1 MTDIV
6 SVPSGNFTPGAYAA
20 LQYPAALINAAWNQA
35 NQKFELFEAKMG
47 LVTNISGTGWL
58 DDTAAPTIAVD
69 SINVG
74 NLPVAPTI
82 AVDSINVG
90 NLSAAPTI
98 AVDSINVGNLSVA
111 PTIAVDSI
119 NVGNL
124 SVAPTIAVDS
134 INVGNLSAA
143 PTIAVDSINVGNLP
157 VAPTIAVDSI
167 NVGNLPV
174 APTIAVEQ
182 ISSGTIYTSVAD
194 AVSPVEPTVTLPT
207 EIAPETL
214 VATFDDQQTAL
225 WNQLVDAIA
234 AFRTTYFSTESAG
247 YTAAETWLQDAL
259 SNCSGLPPCV
269 ASQMLSDDRDRI
281 NAEATRA
288 SDALMA
294 KFAASRFPI
303 PPGALVAGVT
313 QIQNA
318 AQSEIAASARK
329 ITVAGVERLHWVVD
343 KLIGLRQLALNSA
356 REYATTL
363 ASAFPVAGQV
373 TSAAYEA
380 QTRLIGVMAGY
391 FNARTAAAELLTKNE
406 QFNATN
412 DIAVAEKNFQMAL
425 DAAEKNQ
432 ATALAVAEKNTAFTV
447 EVNAKNQAVGLSV
460 AEKNQA
466 TALAVAGKNLDS
478 ALATMDRRMQAVMR
492 ELAAIAQMATS
503 LYNNLHASSGTSYQ
517 VNGT

>member
-58 DDTAAPTIAVD
+58 DDAA
-69 SINVG
+69 
-74 NLPVAPTI
+74 
-82 AVDSINVG
+82 
-90 NLSAAPTI
+90 
-98 AVDSINVGNLSVA
+98 
-111 PTIAVDSI
+111 
-119 NVGNL
+119 
-124 SVAPTIAVDS
+124 APTIAVDS

-157 VAPTIAVDSI
+157 A
-167 NVGNLPV
+167 

>member
-35 NQKFELFEAKMG
+35 NQKFDLFEAKMG

-58 DDTAAPTIAVD
+58 DDSAAPTIAVD

-74 NLPVAPTI
+74 NLP
-82 AVDSINVG
+82 
-90 NLSAAPTI
+90 
-98 AVDSINVGNLSVA
+98 
-111 PTIAVDSI
+111 
-119 NVGNL
+119 
-124 SVAPTIAVDS
+124 
-134 INVGNLSAA
+134 AA

-167 NVGNLPV
+167 NVGNLPA

-343 KLIGLRQLALNSA
+343 KLIGLRQLALNSSL
-356 REYATTL
+356 EYAKTL

-412 DIAVAEKNFQMAL
+412 DIAVAEKNLQMAL
-425 DAAEKNQ
+425 TAAEKNQ
-432 ATALAVAEKNTAFTV
+432 AMAFSVAEKNTAFTV

>member
-58 DDTAAPTIAVD
+58 DDAA
-69 SINVG
+69 
-74 NLPVAPTI
+74 APTI

-90 NLSAAPTI
+90 NLSA
-98 AVDSINVGNLSVA
+98 
-111 PTIAVDSI
+111 
-119 NVGNL
+119 
-124 SVAPTIAVDS
+124 
-134 INVGNLSAA
+134 
-143 PTIAVDSINVGNLP
+143 
-157 VAPTIAVDSI
+157 
-167 NVGNLPV
+167 

>member
-1 MTDIV
+1 MT
-6 SVPSGNFTPGAYAA
+6 
-20 LQYPAALINAAWNQA
+20 
-35 NQKFELFEAKMG
+35 
-47 LVTNISGTGWL
+47 
-58 DDTAAPTIAVD
+58 
-69 SINVG
+69 
-74 NLPVAPTI
+74 
-82 AVDSINVG
+82 
-90 NLSAAPTI
+90 
-98 AVDSINVGNLSVA
+98 
-111 PTIAVDSI
+111 
-119 NVGNL
+119 
-124 SVAPTIAVDS
+124 
-134 INVGNLSAA
+134 
-143 PTIAVDSINVGNLP
+143 
-157 VAPTIAVDSI
+157 
-167 NVGNLPV
+167 
-174 APTIAVEQ
+174 
-182 ISSGTIYTSVAD
+182 
-194 AVSPVEPTVTLPT
+194 PT

-373 TSAAYEA
+373 TSAALRGA
-380 QTRLIGVMAGY
+380 
-391 FNARTAAAELLTKNE
+391 NAA
-406 QFNATN
+406 
-412 DIAVAEKNFQMAL
+412 
-425 DAAEKNQ
+425 
-432 ATALAVAEKNTAFTV
+432 
-447 EVNAKNQAVGLSV
+447 
-460 AEKNQA
+460 
-466 TALAVAGKNLDS
+466 
-478 ALATMDRRMQAVMR
+478 DRRHGGLFQCALR
-492 ELAAIAQMATS
+492 QR
-503 LYNNLHASSGTSYQ
+503 NC
-517 VNGT
+517 

>member
-35 NQKFELFEAKMG
+35 NQKFDLFEAKMG

-58 DDTAAPTIAVD
+58 DDSAAPTIAVD

-74 NLPVAPTI
+74 NLP
-82 AVDSINVG
+82 
-90 NLSAAPTI
+90 
-98 AVDSINVGNLSVA
+98 
-111 PTIAVDSI
+111 
-119 NVGNL
+119 
-124 SVAPTIAVDS
+124 
-134 INVGNLSAA
+134 AA

-167 NVGNLPV
+167 NVGNLPA

-343 KLIGLRQLALNSA
+343 KLIGLRQLALNSSL
-356 REYATTL
+356 EYAKTL

>member
-58 DDTAAPTIAVD
+58 DDAAAPTIAVD

-74 NLPVAPTI
+74 NLPAAPTI

-90 NLSAAPTI
+90 NLSA
-98 AVDSINVGNLSVA
+98 
-111 PTIAVDSI
+111 
-119 NVGNL
+119 
-124 SVAPTIAVDS
+124 
-134 INVGNLSAA
+134 
-143 PTIAVDSINVGNLP
+143 
-157 VAPTIAVDSI
+157 
-167 NVGNLPV
+167 

>member
-35 NQKFELFEAKMG
+35 NQKFDLFEAKMG

-58 DDTAAPTIAVD
+58 DDAAAPTIAVDSINVGNLPAAPTIAVD

-90 NLSAAPTI
+90 NIPAA
-98 AVDSINVGNLSVA
+98 A
-111 PTIAVDSI
+111 
-119 NVGNL
+119 
-124 SVAPTIAVDS
+124 
-134 INVGNLSAA
+134 
-143 PTIAVDSINVGNLP
+143 
-157 VAPTIAVDSI
+157 
-167 NVGNLPV
+167 
-174 APTIAVEQ
+174 TIAVEP
-182 ISSGTIYTSVAD
+182 ISSGTISTSVAD

-207 EIAPETL
+207 EISPETL
-214 VATFDDQQTAL
+214 IATFDDQQTAL
-225 WNQLVDAIA
+225 WDQLVDAIA

-343 KLIGLRQLALNSA
+343 KLIGLRQLALNSSL
-356 REYATTL
+356 EYAKTL

-466 TALAVAGKNLDS
+466 TALAVAEKNTAFTVEVNAKNQAVGLSVAEKNQATALAVAGKNLDS

>member
-58 DDTAAPTIAVD
+58 DDAAAPTIAVD

-74 NLPVAPTI
+74 NLP
-82 AVDSINVG
+82 
-90 NLSAAPTI
+90 AA
-98 AVDSINVGNLSVA
+98 A
-111 PTIAVDSI
+111 
-119 NVGNL
+119 
-124 SVAPTIAVDS
+124 
-134 INVGNLSAA
+134 
-143 PTIAVDSINVGNLP
+143 
-157 VAPTIAVDSI
+157 
-167 NVGNLPV
+167 
-174 APTIAVEQ
+174 TIAVEP
-182 ISSGTIYTSVAD
+182 ISAGTISTSVAD

-214 VATFDDQQTAL
+214 LATFDAQQTEL
-225 WNQLVDAIA
+225 WGQLVDAIA
-234 AFRTTYFSTESAG
+234 AFRTTHFPTESAG

-294 KFAASRFPI
+294 RFAASRFPI
-303 PPGALVAGVT
+303 PPGALVAGVA

-329 ITVAGVERLHWVVD
+329 ITVAGVERLHWAVD

-356 REYATTL
+356 LEYAKTL

-373 TSAAYEA
+373 TSSAYEA

>member
-58 DDTAAPTIAVD
+58 DDAA
-69 SINVG
+69 
-74 NLPVAPTI
+74 APTI

-98 AVDSINVGNLSVA
+98 AVDSINVGNLSA
-111 PTIAVDSI
+111 
-119 NVGNL
+119 
-124 SVAPTIAVDS
+124 
-134 INVGNLSAA
+134 
-143 PTIAVDSINVGNLP
+143 
-157 VAPTIAVDSI
+157 
-167 NVGNLPV
+167 

>member
-35 NQKFELFEAKMG
+35 NQKFDLFEAKMG

-58 DDTAAPTIAVD
+58 DD
-69 SINVG
+69 
-74 NLPVAPTI
+74 
-82 AVDSINVG
+82 
-90 NLSAAPTI
+90 
-98 AVDSINVGNLSVA
+98 
-111 PTIAVDSI
+111 
-119 NVGNL
+119 
-124 SVAPTIAVDS
+124 
-134 INVGNLSAA
+134 SAA

-157 VAPTIAVDSI
+157 AAPTIAVDSI
-167 NVGNLPV
+167 NVGNIP
-174 APTIAVEQ
+174 AAATIAVEP
-182 ISSGTIYTSVAD
+182 ISSGTISTSVAD

-207 EIAPETL
+207 EISPETL
-214 VATFDDQQTAL
+214 IATFDDQQTAL
-225 WNQLVDAIA
+225 WDQLVDAIA

-343 KLIGLRQLALNSA
+343 KLIGLRQLALNSSL
-356 REYATTL
+356 EYAKTL

>member
-35 NQKFELFEAKMG
+35 NQKFDLFEAKMG

-58 DDTAAPTIAVD
+58 DDSAAPTIAVDSINVGNLPAAPTIAVD

-90 NLSAAPTI
+90 NIPAA
-98 AVDSINVGNLSVA
+98 A
-111 PTIAVDSI
+111 
-119 NVGNL
+119 
-124 SVAPTIAVDS
+124 
-134 INVGNLSAA
+134 
-143 PTIAVDSINVGNLP
+143 
-157 VAPTIAVDSI
+157 
-167 NVGNLPV
+167 
-174 APTIAVEQ
+174 TIAVEP
-182 ISSGTIYTSVAD
+182 ISSGTISTSVAD

-207 EIAPETL
+207 EISPETL
-214 VATFDDQQTAL
+214 IATFDDQQTAL
-225 WNQLVDAIA
+225 WDQLVDAIA

-343 KLIGLRQLALNSA
+343 KLIGLRQLALNSSL
-356 REYATTL
+356 EYAKTL